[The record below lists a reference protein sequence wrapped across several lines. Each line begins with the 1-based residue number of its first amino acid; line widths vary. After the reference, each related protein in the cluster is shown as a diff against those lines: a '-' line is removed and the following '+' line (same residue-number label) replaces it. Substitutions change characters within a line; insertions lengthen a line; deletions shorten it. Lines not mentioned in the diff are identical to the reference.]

1 MNTSPSIA
9 NICAALV
16 AAQAEFPKFPR
27 DRKVKVR
34 MKSGGEYEF
43 SYAPLDSILEKV
55 RPVLQKN
62 GIWFV
67 QFTEGHHL
75 LTRLIHTSGEW
86 MESGQMPLIAGSGSV
101 QDFGSAITYA
111 KRYSLS
117 AMLGIASEDDDDAN
131 LAAGNKAARPKA
143 GKDFES
149 LAPERQEVL
158 RRHIAD
164 VTALIDEGRV
174 EDAVKVLETITDD
187 TEKVG
192 AWFLLD
198 SKQRSTIKTYQEN
211 MRKRAKN
218 GASEA
223 AGN

>member
-9 NICAALV
+9 TIAAAIV
-16 AAQAEFPKFPR
+16 AAQADFPAFPR
-27 DRKVKVR
+27 DKEVKVVS
-34 MKSGGEYEF
+34 KKTGSEYKF
-43 SYAPLDSILEKV
+43 KYAPLDSIVDKI
-55 RPVLQKN
+55 RPVLSKN
-62 GIWFV
+62 GLWFV
-67 QFTEGHHL
+67 QFTDGHFL
-75 LTRLIHTSGEW
+75 FTRLIHLSGEW
-86 MESGQMPLIAGSGSV
+86 MESGPMPLLAGSSSP

-117 AMLGIASEDDDDAN
+117 AMLGIVSEDDDDGN
-131 LAAGNKAARPKA
+131 RAAGNKTNAGRKTM

-149 LAPERQEVL
+149 LPAERQEAL

-164 VTALIDEGRV
+164 VVALIDEGRV
-174 EDAVKVLETITDD
+174 EEAVTILGAITDD

-211 MRKRAKN
+211 MRKKEKSA
-218 GASEA
+218 
-223 AGN
+223 